1 MENFLCIP
9 VCPGH
14 TGTQVFSE
22 CSASK
27 GRWDSEKGQK
37 NPRILVIRG
46 ITFSL
51 GLGLKGLR
59 IYYLCISYG
68 YSIAQ
73 RERKCL
79 YNV

>member
-46 ITFSL
+46 IAFSL
-51 GLGLKGLR
+51 GLGLK
-59 IYYLCISYG
+59 
-68 YSIAQ
+68 
-73 RERKCL
+73 
-79 YNV
+79 